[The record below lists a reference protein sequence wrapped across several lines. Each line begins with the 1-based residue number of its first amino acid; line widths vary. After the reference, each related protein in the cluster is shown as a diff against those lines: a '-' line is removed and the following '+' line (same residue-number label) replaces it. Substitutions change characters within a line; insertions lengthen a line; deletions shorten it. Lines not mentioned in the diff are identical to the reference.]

1 MIAFTILGF
10 VANGEHLFD
19 FNLDVFAES
28 PVDAIEKAL
37 KQHSNLVI
45 SAVCRAST
53 GRATD
58 Y

>member
-10 VANGEHLFD
+10 VANGEQLFD
-19 FNLDVFAES
+19 FNLDVFADS
-28 PVDAIEKAL
+28 PADAIDKVL
-37 KQHSNLVI
+37 KQQSNLVI
-45 SAVCRAST
+45 SAVCRASA